1 MGSAVFL
8 CTSKGECI
16 DSMDSIEWKE
26 GKIVSTPLEGQM
38 KNSYIDYAMSV
49 IVTRALPDVRDGLKP
64 VHRRILYAMNEAGML
79 PGKPYK
85 KSARIVGDVLG
96 KFHPHGDFAVYESAV
111 RMAQD
116 FSTRYLLVDGHG
128 NFGSVDG
135 DSPAAMRYT
144 EMRMAKITLE
154 MLRDIDK
161 NTVDF
166 MPNYDGS
173 LQEPV
178 VLPSRIPNLLVNGSY
193 GIAVGMAT
201 NIPPH
206 NLSEVVDGL
215 SAMIDNPDITIDEL
229 MKYIKGPDFPTY
241 GIIMGHKGIEDMYKT
256 GRGSITLRAKT
267 EIEEMEGSRGK
278 HRIIVTEIPYQVNK
292 ARLIATIADLQRQKV
307 LDGITML
314 RDESDREGMRIAI
327 ELRADVSPEIM
338 LNNLYKHTQMQ
349 INFGAIMLALVDG
362 HPKILNLKQILYYY
376 LKHQEEVITRRS
388 QYELDKAKAKAHIL
402 EGLLIALD
410 HIDEVIKTIRESQTD
425 EIAKSALM
433 TRFELSDKQAMAILD
448 MRLRKLTGLERDKLE
463 ADYKDV
469 LETIAYLE
477 DLLSS
482 REKIMNVVKEEL
494 QDEKNRFGDDRRT
507 EIAAAQEEFDI
518 TDLVPDEPMTVTLTK
533 QNYIKR
539 MDSSDIRV
547 QRKGGRGVSGMKM
560 KDEDYV
566 WKILNT
572 STHNRI
578 LFFTNKGKV
587 YMKTAVDLPKSG
599 RTARGSAL
607 INYIPGLSAG
617 ERVTELLDIDAT
629 EKEAQYLL
637 MITKLGYVKKT
648 AISEYKNIN
657 KNGLIA
663 IRLNEGDELVTVIR
677 VKGDEDV
684 ILGTRFGMAIRFSIG
699 DGVVRSMGRAAA
711 GVHGIRLSTSKDMQD
726 EVVGAVIAADKDI
739 FTISADGNAKRNKAD
754 AYRIQGRNGMGV
766 RNFKKG
772 FEVVALVAADD
783 TDELVG
789 VSEQGITIKTKA
801 SQISSKKAKAGQGVI
816 LQRLEEGDR
825 IASIDVI
832 TGEEETEET
841 EE

>member
-1 MGSAVFL
+1 M
-8 CTSKGECI
+8 
-16 DSMDSIEWKE
+16 EWKE
-26 GKIVSTPLEGQM
+26 GKIVNTPLEGQM

-79 PGKPYK
+79 PNKPYK

-96 KFHPHGDFAVYESAV
+96 KFHPHGDTAVYESAV

-116 FSTRYLLVDGHG
+116 FSTRYMLVDGHG

-206 NLSEVVDGL
+206 NLGEVVDGCC
-215 SAMIDNPDITIDEL
+215 AMIDNPEISIDEL
-229 MKYIKGPDFPTY
+229 MKYIKGPDFPTA
-241 GIIMGHKGIEDMYKT
+241 GIILGHRGIEDTYRT
-256 GRGSITLRAKT
+256 GRGSITVRAKT
-267 EIEEMEGSRGK
+267 EIEDMPHGK
-278 HRIIVTEIPYQVNK
+278 HRIVVTEIPYQVNK
-292 ARLIATIADLQRQKV
+292 ARLISSIADLQRQKV

-314 RDESDREGMRIAI
+314 RDESDRTGMRIAI

-338 LNNLYKHTQMQ
+338 LNNLFKHTQMQ
-349 INFGAIMLALVDG
+349 MNFGAIMLALVDG
-362 HPKILNLKQILYYY
+362 HPRVLNLKQILYYY

-388 QYELDKAKAKAHIL
+388 RFELDKAKAKAHIL

-410 HIDEVIKTIRESQTD
+410 HIDEVIRTIRESRTD
-425 EIAKSALM
+425 VIAKDALM
-433 TRFELSDKQAMAILD
+433 TRFDLSEKQSLAILD
-448 MRLRKLTGLERDKLE
+448 MRLRRLTGLERDKLE

-469 LETIAYLE
+469 KETIAYLE

-482 REKIMNVVKEEL
+482 RDKIMGVVKEEL
-494 QDEKNRFGDDRRT
+494 QDEKANFGDDRRT
-507 EIAAAQEEFDI
+507 EISDAQEEFTI
-518 TDLVPDEPMTVTLTK
+518 TDLVPDEPMTITMTK

-560 KDEDYV
+560 KDGDYV
-566 WKILNT
+566 WKLLNT

-587 YMKTAVDLPKSG
+587 YMKTAVDFPKSG
-599 RTARGSAL
+599 RTARGSAI
-607 INYIPGLSAG
+607 INYIPGISSG
-617 ERVTELLDIDAT
+617 ERVTELLDIDAAGEET
-629 EKEAQYLL
+629 KFLL
-637 MITKLGYVKKT
+637 MVTKLGYVKKT
-648 AISEYKNIN
+648 EISEYGNIN

-663 IRLNEGDELVTVIR
+663 VRINEGDELAQVLRI
-677 VKGDEDV
+677 KGDEDL
-684 ILGTRFGMAIRFSIG
+684 ILGTKWGMAIRISTEEIRA
-699 DGVVRSMGRAAA
+699 VGRAAA
-711 GVHGIRLSTSKDMQD
+711 GVHGIRLNEGD
-726 EVVGAVIAADKDI
+726 EVVGAAIADEKDI

-754 AYRIQGRNGMGV
+754 AYRLQGRNGSGV

-772 FEVVALVAADD
+772 YEVVALVAADD
-783 TDELVG
+783 DDELVG

-801 SQISSKKAKAGQGVI
+801 SQILSKKSRGGQGVI

-825 IASIDVI
+825 IASIDVLSAEDDEN
-832 TGEEETEET
+832 EEE
-841 EE
+841 

>member
-1 MGSAVFL
+1 
-8 CTSKGECI
+8 
-16 DSMDSIEWKE
+16 MDSIEWKE

-832 TGEEETEET
+832 TGEEETDET

>member
-1 MGSAVFL
+1 
-8 CTSKGECI
+8 
-16 DSMDSIEWKE
+16 MDSIEWKE

-832 TGEEETEET
+832 TGEETEET